1 MRRGTTPTLTIVVE
15 GLVVTDLKT
24 IKVTF
29 KQNTIE
35 LTKSTEEVNVD
46 AENNAISI
54 PLTQEDTLKFGNGAV
69 SVQIRGLLADGKT
82 AIASKI
88 KKISMEEILLDGVII
103 EDGDEYSPIPTGKP
117 VGLHD
122 NPE

>member
-103 EDGDEYSPIPTGKP
+103 EDGE
-117 VGLHD
+117 
-122 NPE
+122 E